1 VDFVK
6 KDCQNKLIK
15 VLIVT
20 NIILVALVVVLFMQ
34 LHSLQKQVDGAF
46 FSIRGALD
54 NQTRLETNLRNRKII
69 E

>member
-1 VDFVK
+1 MK

-15 VLIVT
+15 VLIMT

-46 FSIRGALD
+46 FSIRGALN
-54 NQTRLETNLRNRKII
+54 NQIRLEADLRNRKII

>member
-1 VDFVK
+1 MDFVK

-15 VLIVT
+15 LLIVT
-20 NIILVALVVVLFMQ
+20 NIVLVALMAVIFMQ
-34 LHSLQKQVDGAF
+34 LHSLQKQGDGAF

-54 NQTRLETNLRNRKII
+54 NQTRLEANLRNRKII

>member
-1 VDFVK
+1 MDFVK

-15 VLIVT
+15 LLIVT
-20 NIILVALVVVLFMQ
+20 NIVLVALMAVIFMQ

-54 NQTRLETNLRNRKII
+54 NQTRLEANLRNRKII

>member
-1 VDFVK
+1 MK

-20 NIILVALVVVLFMQ
+20 NVVLMALVVVLFMQ

>member
-1 VDFVK
+1 MK
-6 KDCQNKLIK
+6 KDYQNKLIK
-15 VLIVT
+15 LLIVT
-20 NIILVALVVVLFMQ
+20 NVILMALMAVIFMQ
-34 LHSLQKQVDGAF
+34 LHSLQKQADGAF

>member
-1 VDFVK
+1 MK

-15 VLIVT
+15 ALIMT

-34 LHSLQKQVDGAF
+34 LHSLQKQVEGAF

-54 NQTRLETNLRNRKII
+54 NQTRLEANLRNRKII

>member
-1 VDFVK
+1 MK

-15 VLIVT
+15 LLIVT
-20 NIILVALVVVLFMQ
+20 NIVLVALMAVIFMQ
-34 LHSLQKQVDGAF
+34 LHSLQKQVDSAF

-54 NQTRLETNLRNRKII
+54 NQTRLEANLRNRKII

>member
-1 VDFVK
+1 MK
-6 KDCQNKLIK
+6 EDCQNKLIK
-15 VLIVT
+15 VLIMT
-20 NIILVALVVVLFMQ
+20 NIVLVALVVVLFMK

-54 NQTRLETNLRNRKII
+54 NQTRLEANLRNRKMI